1 MGSGS
6 KKAWLPCIDV
16 DSWLAKAKNS
26 SDEQVCSAAVSL
38 SGSVKIWRS
47 DQKPDEAIFQ
57 IWFEEAKARGLLC
70 GVDENSSEK
79 VREKAESILKSDT
92 DVLEFARQYQH
103 DGLPYAGD
111 KNVKIYGGYSIPENP
126 EKVGNTNTET
136 LKYYYYRYLN
146 YPRFGGSYSSGPS
159 DSPAVLNKKLR
170 KEPFVTEQMQ
180 KTALV
185 SYLLYEDGRITVDE
199 ISPEDRL
206 GEFFTIKNPL
216 IKGTEGPKLVG
227 HSVGKS
233 MVSYVLGHAICE
245 GYIKGVD
252 SVIDDWP
259 LIEGTLYHGQKI
271 TDLINMRAGDNNY
284 AG

>member
-1 MGSGS
+1 M
-6 KKAWLPCIDV
+6 CIRD
-16 DSWLAKAKNS
+16 
-26 SDEQVCSAAVSL
+26 
-38 SGSVKIWRS
+38 R
-47 DQKPDEAIFQ
+47 
-57 IWFEEAKARGLLC
+57 
-70 GVDENSSEK
+70 
-79 VREKAESILKSDT
+79 
-92 DVLEFARQYQH
+92 
-103 DGLPYAGD
+103 
-111 KNVKIYGGYSIPENP
+111 
-126 EKVGNTNTET
+126 
-136 LKYYYYRYLN
+136 KYYYYRYLN

-185 SYLLYEDGRITVDE
+185 SYLLYEDGHITVDE

-216 IKGTEGPKLVG
+216 IKDTEGPKLVG

-284 AG
+284 AGVDGNKQNLQKSCLLYTSPSPRDQRGSRMPSSA